1 MTLPALTTP
10 ISRADMQALE
20 AAVAALERTS
30 FARRMSQLAGRQ
42 LSLAGRAMPEKWR
55 QASAVAARRAL
66 EAALRVAIGSLKN
79 GGPRVPH
86 RKLAGICGAVG
97 GAVGGAALA
106 LELPVST
113 TLMLRAIADI
123 AREEG
128 EDLSDPAVS
137 FACLEVFALGGH
149 GEDERVFE
157 GGYLAL
163 RGVLAKSVSNAA
175 TYVAAGG
182 AAAESAPVVARFIAK
197 DFIALRRRRDAEG
210 RGAGG
215 ADPRRVRRRRRQH
228 RLHGAFRDAR
238 ARPFHCAASRA
249 RLWRIRS
256 AQRIC
261 AHRARGGILGEGER
275 VRRSYRSWRICST

>member
-1 MTLPALTTP
+1 VTLPALTTS

-30 FARRMSQLAGRQ
+30 FARRISQLAGRQ

-55 QASAVAARRAL
+55 RASAVAARRAL
-66 EAALRVAIGSLKN
+66 EAALRVAITSLQN
-79 GGPRVPH
+79 GRRRVPH

-197 DFIALRRRRDAEG
+197 VSSRFGVVVTQKSVAQAAPIL
-210 RGAGG
+210 GAFGG
-215 ADPRRVRRRRRQH
+215 AVVNIAFMEHFETLARGHFTVRRLERAYGEYEVRSEYVRI
-228 RLHGAFRDAR
+228 AR
-238 ARPFHCAASRA
+238 EAGYWAKV
-249 RLWRIRS
+249 S
-256 AQRIC
+256 A
-261 AHRARGGILGEGER
+261 
-275 VRRSYRSWRICST
+275 